1 MNFDKIFETIDHL
14 YERNKHDEDF
24 MSLVSDFYQF
34 AIEYTKCRVDWNFYS
49 LEQRNDNNKYR
60 TSKHD
65 RFIMSYNSLVRYL
78 GRTMDI
84 SDFDIG
90 EDRKVYG
97 DLANYVVYQLALKQ
111 R

>member
-14 YERNKHDEDF
+14 YENNKNDEILMD
-24 MSLVSDFYQF
+24 LIPEFYQK
-34 AIEYTKCRVDWNFYS
+34 AIEYTKYRVDWNFYS
-49 LEQRNDNNKYR
+49 REEKQENDKYR
-60 TSKHD
+60 TSKHNSFMD
-65 RFIMSYNSLVRYL
+65 SYNILVRYL
-78 GRTMDI
+78 GKTMDVSI
-84 SDFDIG
+84 FNIG